1 MDPDYSQ
8 QIERLIAAVS
18 HKDPVPAWV
27 ISLVSVV
34 VGAVMTAL
42 LGVWKERRDAKR
54 RRTKLERAVCGE
66 ILLNHSALLGTL
78 MTKYQFDR
86 IKPTQTPFG
95 GMFTFDALENAK
107 AHGDVLY
114 DVPNFAAM
122 RTLYKMYQGMA
133 ELHGGGAQTE
143 ALASDGVRAFET
155 LFVQGNL
162 DQRLFI
168 TLCGQ
173 CAPNLTPRLQGLAAM
188 QMKPGQLE

>member
-1 MDPDYSQ
+1 
-8 QIERLIAAVS
+8 
-18 HKDPVPAWV
+18 
-27 ISLVSVV
+27 
-34 VGAVMTAL
+34 MT
-42 LGVWKERRDAKR
+42 
-54 RRTKLERAVCGE
+54 
-66 ILLNHSALLGTL
+66 
-78 MTKYQFDR
+78 
-86 IKPTQTPFG
+86 
-95 GMFTFDALENAK
+95 
-107 AHGDVLY
+107 VLY

-168 TLCGQ
+168 TLSMQ
-173 CAPNLTPRLQGLAAM
+173 CAPNLTPRLQGLAAT